1 MKHQSYNVEIK
12 RQQENAKSSIRKS
25 NRQSMVHKSMKD
37 ARKYNICNEEIFTK
51 SLLVLLQN
59 ISLKNNNEKDICG
72 PNITSSF
79 TADVSYYKE
88 LCYRSFKTPWWKK
101 IKLTKN
107 ESNSHFAEQLSPLE
121 ESCYL
126 IQHLLIDKKEIC
138 TITQLR
144 HFYEQITSNQKYPNL
159 RSVDFNPIHHG
170 CF

>member
-59 ISLKNNNEKDICG
+59 ISLKNNNEKDVCG

-88 LCYRSFKTPWWKK
+88 LC
-101 IKLTKN
+101 
-107 ESNSHFAEQLSPLE
+107 
-121 ESCYL
+121 
-126 IQHLLIDKKEIC
+126 
-138 TITQLR
+138 
-144 HFYEQITSNQKYPNL
+144 
-159 RSVDFNPIHHG
+159 
-170 CF
+170 

>member
-51 SLLVLLQN
+51 SLLVLLQ
-59 ISLKNNNEKDICG
+59 KDVCG

-107 ESNSHFAEQLSPLE
+107 ESNSHFAEQLSTLE

-126 IQHLLIDKKEIC
+126 IQHLLIDKIEIC